1 MALSKFALC
10 LWLCTSMFLLCTQ
23 IFSLE
28 LDPQTRALQEADRVI
43 SLPSQP
49 PMQVLFQQ
57 YSGYV
62 TVDKSNEKALFYWF
76 FEATSKPAQ
85 KPLILWLNGGPGC
98 SSVGSGAAQEIGPF
112 LVKEGPTLKFNKY
125 AWNKGMYL
133 ILQIC
138 YSWILL
144 LVLDFHIQTRLLMFK
159 ETTLQL
165 WTRTHFSKT
174 GSRGF
179 HNTNPTN
186 STLQVKAMQG
196 TMYPNLLMQYL
207 MRTKNQPKKITLISK
222 IGNPFLDYETDRRGM
237 YDYAWGH
244 GLISDALY
252 QSIKAK
258 CDFSSQILTQ
268 ECWDQIFK
276 YNSLYEM
283 IDMFSLYTPTCALNA
298 PSSSGKKL
306 AARSNTVRVSG
317 LFHMIP
323 SAGHDPC
330 TANYATEYF
339 NRPDVQQALHANV
352 TKISRPYI
360 LCNSEVGNA
369 WKNSTFS
376 LLPTITKLING
387 GLRVWLFSGDTDG
400 RLPVTSTRYT
410 LNKLGLNI
418 IEDWTPWYS
427 HREVGGWTVTYEGL
441 TFITVR
447 GAGHQVPMF
456 APQQSLQI
464 ITHFLANKKLPSL
477 AF

>member
-85 KPLILWLNGGPGC
+85 KPLILWLNGERKNA
-98 SSVGSGAAQEIGPF
+98 SSNPPEH
-112 LVKEGPTLKFNKY
+112 
-125 AWNKGMYL
+125 
-133 ILQIC
+133 
-138 YSWILL
+138 
-144 LVLDFHIQTRLLMFK
+144 HISVHGTK
-159 ETTLQL
+159 L

-186 STLQVKAMQG
+186 STLQVKAMQVQPFSPSLSPVLSG
-196 TMYPNLLMQYL
+196 HYVPQLADAIFDENKKSAKENYINL
-207 MRTKNQPKKITLISK
+207 KGFI

-352 TKISRPYI
+352 TKVSRPI
-360 LCNSEVGNA
+360 LIPCSVKLCPSSEVGNA

>member
-49 PMQVLFQQ
+49 PMQVLFRQ

-125 AWNKGMYL
+125 AWNK
-133 ILQIC
+133 
-138 YSWILL
+138 
-144 LVLDFHIQTRLLMFK
+144 
-159 ETTLQL
+159 
-165 WTRTHFSKT
+165 
-174 GSRGF
+174 
-179 HNTNPTN
+179 
-186 STLQVKAMQG
+186 AA
-196 TMYPNLLMQYL
+196 NLLFLDSPAGVGFSYSNKSLNVQGDNITALDSYAFLQNWFKRFPQYKSHEFYIAGESYAGHYVPQL
-207 MRTKNQPKKITLISK
+207 ADAIFDENKKSAKENYINLKGFI

-298 PSSSGKKL
+298 PSSSRKKL

-464 ITHFLANKKLPSL
+464 ITHFLANKKLPSF